1 MSKREMFLAI
11 QRIVDDPDRSD
22 MEKIAA
28 AFGEATGIFIAG
40 SEREQALARALG
52 DEETAVKEQIKSNV
66 MRMSRDI
73 FADVYTRVTG
83 ERSEL
88 WHE

>member
-1 MSKREMFLAI
+1 MNKREMALAI

-22 MEKIAA
+22 MEKMAA
-28 AFGEATGIFIAG
+28 AFGEATSIFIAG
-40 SEREQALARALG
+40 SEREQAVAKALG
-52 DEETAVKEQIKSNV
+52 DEGTAVKEQIKANM
-66 MRMSRDI
+66 MRMARDI
-73 FADVYTRVTG
+73 FADVYTRITG

>member
-1 MSKREMFLAI
+1 MNKREMALAI
-11 QRIVDDPDRSD
+11 QRIVDDPERTD
-22 MEKIAA
+22 MEKMAA

-52 DEETAVKEQIKSNV
+52 DEETAVKEQIKANM
-66 MRMSRDI
+66 MRSARAI
-73 FADVYTRVTG
+73 FADIYTRVSG

>member
-1 MSKREMFLAI
+1 MNRREMALAV

-22 MEKIAA
+22 MEKMAA

-52 DEETAVKEQIKSNV
+52 DEETAVKEQIKANM
-66 MRMSRDI
+66 MRSAREI
-73 FADVYTRVTG
+73 FADIYTRVSG